1 MSWRDDLPPLPT
13 EEMLAEAVDEGRRRI
28 HQRQRRR
35 RAMVLGGVAVVAT
48 GLGVATASGVFTNGS
63 EEAERGGVTVA
74 VAPSE
79 AVATGI
85 ATEGTSAIEP
95 GLPGETVGTAAAT
108 AGTEAA
114 AAAATEPAGTEPA
127 GTEAA
132 GTMAAGTVA
141 AAEDTTPILP
151 AATEPM
157 GTAAAGTAPAGT
169 EVRAATTG
177 PPEIVASGEITVEP
191 VQVWEQPASGPEC
204 GPTTVAVTYTPR
216 DRALANAVAIWTGS
230 FGIDQSPMEIVD
242 NIATATIGPFPA
254 DTVGTDV
261 VAEPLSVIVVAIAT
275 DGTIDVLQPQPVEL
289 TLTAC
294 PT

>member
-1 MSWRDDLPPLPT
+1 
-13 EEMLAEAVDEGRRRI
+13 MLADAVNEGRRRI

-35 RAMVLGGVAVVAT
+35 RAIVLGGVAVVAT
-48 GLGVATASGVFTNGS
+48 GLGVATASGVFTDGS

-79 AVATGI
+79 AVAT
-85 ATEGTSAIEP
+85 ATEGTSTIEP
-95 GLPGETVGTAAAT
+95 GLPGETAGTAAAT
-108 AGTEAA
+108 AGTE

-177 PPEIVASGEITVEP
+177 PPEIVASGAITVEP
-191 VQVWEQPASGPEC
+191 VQVWEQPVSGPQC
-204 GPTTVAVTYTPR
+204 GPTTVAVTYTLR

-230 FGIDQSPMEIVD
+230 FGIDHSPMEIVD

-261 VAEPLSVIVVAIAT
+261 VAEPFSVIVVAIAT
-275 DGTIDVLQPQPVEL
+275 DGTIDVLQPEPVEL